1 MVVDDDDLVLLVP
14 AFLVFLLLF
23 LLLLLLQRYCA
34 DWLAEHAL
42 RLVIVLY
49 VSGQMQVQ
57 VPAEMGIK
65 LLIVLTKDPAN
76 LPSSHLKAS
85 TQGAAGA
92 FGEDTEFVRRT
103 HNMREEVER
112 YTDVPWSRVRT
123 SGWTCCHES
132 RFRIVEGVW
141 TRSWPR
147 HNSLTYHC
155 DVCEPRTSS

>member
-14 AFLVFLLLF
+14 AFLVFLLLLL

-92 FGEDTEFVRRT
+92 FGENT
-103 HNMREEVER
+103 
-112 YTDVPWSRVRT
+112 RVR
-123 SGWTCCHES
+123 
-132 RFRIVEGVW
+132 
-141 TRSWPR
+141 
-147 HNSLTYHC
+147 
-155 DVCEPRTSS
+155 

>member
-1 MVVDDDDLVLLVP
+1 MVVDDDDLVLPAP
-14 AFLVFLLLF
+14 AFLVFLVLVALLLL

-85 TQGAAGA
+85 T
-92 FGEDTEFVRRT
+92 
-103 HNMREEVER
+103 
-112 YTDVPWSRVRT
+112 
-123 SGWTCCHES
+123 
-132 RFRIVEGVW
+132 
-141 TRSWPR
+141 
-147 HNSLTYHC
+147 
-155 DVCEPRTSS
+155 